1 MADNEVPIKITAD
14 ATEVKDA
21 ADAAKDH
28 LDRVSKS
35 VEMLG
40 DLIGLK
46 VPDGISKMLAASEL
60 IGPALDA
67 AFAPLAVVT
76 LGVAIFDL
84 TEKLKKEREELEK
97 TKAETLNEALA
108 VNQYAAALQTNSL
121 KLQDQLAILQKKPP
135 TNGVKIAMEEGR
147 KATADLVDEFT
158 KAIDKLDELLQK
170 QKQGFWDRLMNG
182 DNGSND
188 VIEKAHEFKTEID
201 DLTQQMHTAAA
212 LGHKQEAADYKA
224 SLDKKQDEFRR
235 YIAEQQ
241 KALADKKASTIA
253 TLTKREES
261 VGSGV
266 NGETQVRDALSLAD
280 ATKQVNEQYRN
291 EQRNLNDLTIYA
303 QSESAASA
311 QLAKNN
317 ALTRQIAVAETE
329 KSNAAFKKE
338 QSDKVATVDA
348 STRAIVAIDERAS
361 QQTMTADF
369 AAIKAENDAVIKA
382 ADKQFQVWDEGY
394 KGQIEVAKI
403 ASETK
408 IQLIT
413 QDFEKGKINQQQ
425 ETALI
430 AKAKQDELALEIHYQ
445 QQRQALWDKDPKKV
459 QEIQNQINKI
469 KAQGELVGT
478 KAVTDG
484 LKTQEQQYKNLFQQ
498 IGNSFKTE
506 IMGMIQGTETVT
518 QAFSKMFNSLVGSFA
533 DYVAR
538 KAEKKAE
545 EWLIDKLFTEKKIAS
560 ATGAATGIAMMAGF
574 ASAMQALPFPV
585 NVSTAPGV
593 AAAVG
598 ATVSGMGAVAGAAAS
613 LAVGTNF
620 VPQDGLAFLHKGE
633 KVIPAGTTGP
643 GYSGG
648 DGGITVV
655 VNHSVSAVDA
665 ASFQGHIRRHS
676 NMIANEV
683 TRALKRKGAR

>member
-1 MADNEVPIKITAD
+1 MADNEVPIKITGD
-14 ATEVKDA
+14 ATGVKDA
-21 ADAAKDH
+21 ADAAKEH

-40 DLIGLK
+40 DLIGVK
-46 VPDGISKMLAASEL
+46 VPDGISKMLASSEL

-67 AFAPLAVVT
+67 AFAPLAVIT
-76 LGVAIFDL
+76 LGIAIFDL

-108 VNQYAAALQTNSL
+108 VNQYAAALQTNNL

-188 VIEKAHEFKTEID
+188 VIEKAHEFKTAID
-201 DLTQQMHTAAA
+201 DLAQQMNTAAA
-212 LGHKQEAADYKA
+212 LGHEKEAADYKT
-224 SLDKKQDEFRR
+224 SLDKKQAEFRR

-241 KALADKKASTIA
+241 KALADKKNAAID
-253 TLTKREES
+253 TLTKRDES
-261 VGSGV
+261 VASGP
-266 NGETQVRDALSLAD
+266 NGETQVREALSLAD
-280 ATKQVNEQYRN
+280 ATKQVNEQYRD
-291 EQRNLNDLTIYA
+291 EQRILNDLTIYA
-303 QSESAASA
+303 QSQSAASA

-317 ALTRQIAVAETE
+317 SLTRQIAVAEAE

-338 QSDKVATVDA
+338 QSDKVAAVDA

-369 AAIKAENDAVIKA
+369 AAIKAEKDAVIKA
-382 ADKQFQVWDEGY
+382 ANEQLQTWDEGY

-403 ASETK
+403 ASEAK

-413 QDFEKGKINQQQ
+413 QDFEKGKITQQQ
-425 ETALI
+425 EI
-430 AKAKQDELALEIHYQ
+430 AAVAQEKERELEIEKLTQ
-445 QQRQALWDKDPKKV
+445 QKRWALWDGDKKKQ
-459 QEIQNQINKI
+459 QEVQNQIDKI
-469 KAQGELVGT
+469 IAQSKLVQT

-484 LKTQEQQYKNLFQQ
+484 LKAQEQQYRQVFSQ
-498 IGNSFKTE
+498 IGNAFKTE
-506 IMGMIQGTETVT
+506 ILGMIQGTETVA
-518 QAFSKMFNSLVGSFA
+518 QGFAKMFNSLIGSFA
-533 DYVAR
+533 DYVAQ
-538 KAEKKAE
+538 KAEKRAE
-545 EWLIDKLFTEKKIAS
+545 DWALDLLDSYRKRAKNAGDAS
-560 ATGAATGIAMMAGF
+560 SDA
-574 ASAMQALPFPV
+574 
-585 NVSTAPGV
+585 N
-593 AAAVG
+593 
-598 ATVSGMGAVAGAAAS
+598 AGAASTLSDVPYPLNIPAS
-613 LAVGTNF
+613 IEVLGVGEAYAGAAMSSAGGDWRVDSDRLNF
-620 VPQDGLAFLHKGE
+620 VHKNE
-633 KVIPAGTTGP
+633 TILPAGIAGRLRDMVES
-643 GYSGG
+643 GSQSGG
-648 DGGITVV
+648 VTVV
-655 VNHSVSAVDA
+655 VNHSVNAVDA

>member
-1 MADNEVPIKITAD
+1 MADNEVQVKVTGD
-14 ATEVKDA
+14 ATGVKEA
-21 ADAAKDH
+21 ADAAKEH

-40 DLIGLK
+40 DLIGVK
-46 VPDGISKMLAASEL
+46 VPDGISKMLASSEL

-67 AFAPLAVVT
+67 AFAPLAVIT

-108 VNQYAAALQTNSL
+108 VNQYAAALQTNNL

-135 TNGVKIAMEEGR
+135 TNGVKLAMEEGK

-182 DNGSND
+182 DNGSNE
-188 VIEKAHEFKTEID
+188 VIDKAHEFKTAID
-201 DLTQQMHTAAA
+201 DLTQQMNTAAA
-212 LGHKQEAADYKA
+212 LGHEKEAADYKK
-224 SLDKKQDEFRR
+224 SLDQKQAEFRR

-253 TLTKREES
+253 TLTQREES
-261 VGSGV
+261 VASGP
-266 NGETQVRDALSLAD
+266 NGETTVREALSLAD
-280 ATKQVNEQYRN
+280 ATKQVNEQYRD
-291 EQRNLNDLTIYA
+291 EQRILNDLTIYA
-303 QSESAASA
+303 ESQSAASA
-311 QLAKNN
+311 RLAKNN
-317 ALTRQIAVAETE
+317 ALSGQIAAAEAQ
-329 KSNAAFKKE
+329 KSKATFEKE
-338 QSDKVATVDA
+338 QKDRISTFDA
-348 STRAIVAIDERAS
+348 SARAIVAIDESTSR
-361 QQTMTADF
+361 QTMAADF

-382 ADKQFQVWDEGY
+382 ADQQFQVWDEGY
-394 KGQIEVAKI
+394 KGQIDVVKI

-408 IQLIT
+408 IQLIA
-413 QDFEKGKINQQQ
+413 QQFEKGKITQQQ
-425 ETALI
+425 EIALI
-430 AKAKQDELALEIHYQ
+430 AKAKQDELALEIYYQ
-445 QQRQALWDKDPKKV
+445 QQRQVLWDKDPKKV

-484 LKTQEQQYKNLFQQ
+484 LKAQEQQYKQVFSQ
-498 IGNSFKTE
+498 IGSTITSNVLDVLK
-506 IMGMIQGTETVT
+506 GTETIT
-518 QAFSKMFNSLVGSFA
+518 QAFQKMYQSLITSLA
-533 DYVAR
+533 NYIAQ

-545 EWLIDKLFTEKKIAS
+545 EWLIDKLFHTKSVVAE
-560 ATGAATGIAMMAGF
+560 TGAATGKAMTASF
-574 ASAMQALPFPV
+574 ASVMSALPFPA
-585 NVSTAPGV
+585 NVATAPAV
-593 AAAVG
+593 AAA
-598 ATVSGMGAVAGAAAS
+598 AGAQATGFGLAGLAAMFE
-613 LAVGTNF
+613 LGGI
-620 VPQDGLAFLHKGE
+620 VPQDGLAYLHKDE
-633 KVIPAGTTGP
+633 KIIPASKSGTGA
-643 GYSGG
+643 GLDGI
-648 DGGITVV
+648 GGITVV

>member
-1 MADNEVPIKITAD
+1 MADNEVGIKVTGD
-14 ATEVKDA
+14 ATGVKDA
-21 ADAAKDH
+21 ADAANEQ

-40 DLIGLK
+40 DLIGVK
-46 VPDGISKMLAASEL
+46 IPDGISKMLASSEL

-67 AFAPLAVVT
+67 AFAPLAVIT
-76 LGVAIFDL
+76 LGIAIFDL

-108 VNQYAAALQTNSL
+108 VNQYATALQTNTL

-201 DLTQQMHTAAA
+201 DLTQQMHTAAD
-212 LGHKQEAADYKA
+212 LGHKKEAADYKA

-266 NGETQVRDALSLAD
+266 NGETQVREALSLAD

-291 EQRNLNDLTIYA
+291 EQRILNDLTIYA

-311 QLAKNN
+311 QVAKNN
-317 ALTRQIAVAETE
+317 ALSRQIAVAEAQ

-369 AAIKAENDAVIKA
+369 AAIKAENDATIKA
-382 ADKQFQVWDEGY
+382 ANEQLQTWDEGY

-425 ETALI
+425 EIALI
-430 AKAKQDELALEIHYQ
+430 AKAKQDELALEIYYQ

-484 LKTQEQQYKNLFQQ
+484 LKAQEQQYKQVFSQ
-498 IGNSFKTE
+498 IGSTITSNVLDVLK
-506 IMGMIQGTETVT
+506 GTETVA
-518 QAFSKMFNSLVGSFA
+518 QGFQKMYQSLISGLI
-533 DYVAR
+533 DYVAK

-545 EWLIDKLFTEKKIAS
+545 EWLIEEIFGKKKAAANVGQAS
-560 ATGAATGIAMMAGF
+560 
-574 ASAMQALPFPV
+574 S
-585 NVSTAPGV
+585 NVGV
-593 AAAVG
+593 AASEALASVPWPFNIAAAAETEGVG
-598 ATVSGMGAVAGAAAS
+598 ASFEAQAGVAFYAQ
-613 LAVGTNF
+613 GTNF
-620 VPQDGLAFLHKGE
+620 VPMDGLAYLHKGE
-633 KVIPAGTTGP
+633 QVIPAGATGP

>member
-1 MADNEVPIKITAD
+1 MADNEVGIKVTGD
-14 ATEVKDA
+14 ATGVKDA
-21 ADAAKDH
+21 ADAANEQ

-40 DLIGLK
+40 DLIGVK
-46 VPDGISKMLAASEL
+46 IPDGISKMLASSEL

-67 AFAPLAVVT
+67 AFAPLAVIT
-76 LGVAIFDL
+76 LGIAIFDL

-108 VNQYAAALQTNSL
+108 VNQYATALQTNTL

-201 DLTQQMHTAAA
+201 DLTQQMHTAAD
-212 LGHKQEAADYKA
+212 LGHKKEAADYKA

-266 NGETQVRDALSLAD
+266 NGETQVREALSLAD

-291 EQRNLNDLTIYA
+291 EQRILNDLTIYA

-311 QLAKNN
+311 QVAKNN
-317 ALTRQIAVAETE
+317 ALSRQIAVAEAQ

-369 AAIKAENDAVIKA
+369 AAIKAENDATIKA
-382 ADKQFQVWDEGY
+382 ANEQLQTWDEGY

-425 ETALI
+425 EIALI
-430 AKAKQDELALEIHYQ
+430 AKAKQDELALEIYYQ
-445 QQRQALWDKDPKKV
+445 QQRHALWDKDPKKV

-484 LKTQEQQYKNLFQQ
+484 LKAQEQQYKQVFSQ
-498 IGNSFKTE
+498 IGSAITSNVLDVLK
-506 IMGMIQGTETVT
+506 GTETVA
-518 QAFSKMFNSLVGSFA
+518 QGFQKMYQSLISGLI
-533 DYVAR
+533 DYVAK

-545 EWLIDKLFTEKKIAS
+545 EWLIEEIFGKKKAAANVGQAS
-560 ATGAATGIAMMAGF
+560 SNA
-574 ASAMQALPFPV
+574 
-585 NVSTAPGV
+585 GV
-593 AAAVG
+593 AASEALASVPWPFNIAAAAETEGVG
-598 ATVSGMGAVAGAAAS
+598 ASFEAQAGVAFYAQ
-613 LAVGTNF
+613 GTNF
-620 VPQDGLAFLHKGE
+620 VPMDGLAYLHKGE
-633 KVIPAGTTGP
+633 QVIPAGATGP
-643 GYSGG
+643 RYSGG

>member
-1 MADNEVPIKITAD
+1 
-14 ATEVKDA
+14 
-21 ADAAKDH
+21 
-28 LDRVSKS
+28 
-35 VEMLG
+35 
-40 DLIGLK
+40 
-46 VPDGISKMLAASEL
+46 
-60 IGPALDA
+60 LDA
-67 AFAPLAVVT
+67 AFAPLAVIA

-84 TEKLKKEREELEK
+84 TENLKKEREELEK

-108 VNQYAAALQTNSL
+108 VNQYANALQTNNL

-182 DNGSND
+182 DNGSNE

-201 DLTQQMHTAAA
+201 DLTQQMHTASA
-212 LGHKQEAADYKA
+212 LGHQKEAADYKA

-241 KALADKKASTIA
+241 KALADKKTGAIG

-266 NGETQVRDALSLAD
+266 NGETQVREALSLAD
-280 ATKQVNEQYRN
+280 ATKQVNEQYRD
-291 EQRNLNDLTIYA
+291 EQRMLNDLTIYA
-303 QSESAASA
+303 QSQSTASA

-317 ALTRQIAVAETE
+317 SLTRQIAVAEAE

-361 QQTMTADF
+361 KQTMTADF
-369 AAIKAENDAVIKA
+369 AAIKAENDAAIRA
-382 ADKQFQVWDEGY
+382 ANEQLQTWDEAY

-413 QDFEKGKINQQQ
+413 QGFEKGKITQQQ
-425 ETALI
+425 EIALI
-430 AKAKQDELALEIHYQ
+430 AKAKQDELQLEIFYQ

-469 KAQGELVGT
+469 KGQGELVGA
-478 KAVTDG
+478 KATTDE
-484 LKTQEQQYKNLFQQ
+484 LKASEQKWKGFVSNVSQSL
-498 IGNSFKTE
+498 NSAFS
-506 IMGMIQGTETVT
+506 GWIQGTETFG
-518 QAFSKMFNSLVGSFA
+518 QAWGKMADDMAMKFISSLEQQLVQFLVHLAVKDAA
-533 DYVAR
+533 D
-538 KAEKKAE
+538 KA
-545 EWLIDKLFTEKKIAS
+545 AS
-560 ATGAATGIAMMAGF
+560 AKNNLRSAYESAHNTYKWATGVVGPVIAGVLAAGAF
-574 ASAMQALPFPV
+574 
-585 NVSTAPGV
+585 V
-593 AAAVG
+593 AAE
-598 ATVSGMGAVAGAAAS
+598 S
-613 LAVGTNF
+613 LGSAEGGQYY
-620 VPQDGLAFLHKGE
+620 VPNNQLTMLHPQE
-633 KVIPAGTTGP
+633 MVLPAG
-643 GYSGG
+643 
-648 DGGITVV
+648 
-655 VNHSVSAVDA
+655 
-665 ASFQGHIRRHS
+665 
-676 NMIANEV
+676 IANQMRSV
-683 TRALKRKGAR
+683 IGGGGGSGKHTTSRQ